1 MTWGWKL
8 ATSVDDA
15 FAFLNGTSPY
25 TSPVSAARICAM
37 WKGNHPEFY
46 IFYQRNEKPTGGW
59 GWKLATDPDD
69 VQQILSGS
77 GSYTR
82 PVREAQ
88 IAAFWK
94 ENHSEFYVFYKS
106 PSPGEHIAAD
116 WGWKLAYDPADA
128 MNFLNGTN
136 GYSHPV
142 TTARITALE
151 HAGQEQFYI
160 FYQRTA
166 DGEPIDN
173 WLWKLGTKADD
184 ALNFV
189 NGAGAYKNPAKGFEI
204 GSFWTGKDSRFYIFT
219 NQGTK
224 IWLQSPLEN
233 ERFIQGESVHLD
245 VLVTGEQPVDGSALR
260 WSSNITGL
268 LGSGLHVVVTRLSA
282 GTHTIKV
289 TANRKRSTRKVRIF
303 TDLGAFYQAKP
314 SQAEIDRINRDLAFQ
329 WINGAGV
336 EEQWN
341 AYRSIFDKHST
352 DPSRLVIYAKLDV
365 LRHQDFF
372 EPLPFTDGMAI
383 YERFLK
389 FVHSLN
395 LRLDCNF
402 NTAGGGQESLNR
414 SMSVWDGRS
423 SGTAGAPP
431 DACKKPLSNPTLY
444 PYVNPLYLLIHEER
458 HNEPGDPGHVIV
470 GDSQMDPFLEGGS
483 GHAWAAMYTMWVYKY
498 GKYDPAAVKEEAK
511 QIAGSLLESRF
522 ASTPTHSNP
531 KVQAIIDE
539 LMQS

>member
-15 FAFLNGTSPY
+15 IAFLNGVAPY
-25 TSPVSAARICAM
+25 TSPVSTARICVM
-37 WKGNHPEFY
+37 WKDNHPEFY
-46 IFYQRNEKPTGGW
+46 IFYKSTKKQTDGW

-69 VQQILSGS
+69 VRHFMNGS
-77 GSYTR
+77 GSYAR

-94 ENHSEFYVFYKS
+94 KNHSEFYVFYRI
-106 PSPGEHIAAD
+106 PSPGEHIVAD
-116 WGWKLAYDPADA
+116 WGWKLAYDPSDA

-136 GYSHPV
+136 AYRHPV
-142 TTARITALE
+142 TSARIAALE
-151 HAGQEQFYI
+151 HAGQKQFYI

-173 WLWKLGTKADD
+173 WAWKLATKADD

-189 NGAGAYKNPAKGFEI
+189 NGSGAYKRPAKGFEI
-204 GSFWTGKDSRFYIFT
+204 GSFWTGKYSRFYIFT
-219 NQGTK
+219 NHGTK

-233 ERFIQGESVHLD
+233 ERFVQGESVHLGA
-245 VLVTGEQPVDGSALR
+245 LVTGEQPVDCSALS
-260 WSSNITGL
+260 WSSNMNGL
-268 LGSGLHVVVTRLSA
+268 LGSGPHVVVDRLSP

-289 TANRKRSTRKVRIF
+289 TGYTQRSTRTVRIF
-303 TDLGAFYQAKP
+303 TDLGAFYQAQP
-314 SQAEIDRINRDLAFQ
+314 SQAEIDRINRDLALR
-329 WINGAGV
+329 WIDGAGV

-341 AYRSIFDKHST
+341 AYPSIFDQHST
-352 DPSRLVIYAKLDV
+352 DPSGLVIYAKLDV
-365 LRHQDFF
+365 LRHQDFS

-383 YERFLK
+383 YERFIN

-402 NTAGGGQESLNR
+402 NSAGGGRESLNR
-414 SMSVWDGRS
+414 SLSVWDGRS
-423 SGTAGAPP
+423 SGTAQAP
-431 DACKKPLSNPTLY
+431 DACKKPFSNPTLY

-470 GDSQMDPFLEGGS
+470 GDTQMDPCLEGGS

-498 GKYDPAAVKEEAK
+498 GKYDPATIREDAK
-511 QIAGSLLESRF
+511 QIARSLLKRRF
-522 ASTPTHSNP
+522 ASKPTHSDP